1 MSELQLFA
9 PNAMRAVEH
18 RGWGVRPLKF
28 LFRRGKELG
37 EGSETLLSVYRDHGV
52 VPKDSRDDNHNR
64 ASDDLTKY
72 QVVRRGDLVV
82 NKMKAWQGSVAV
94 SSLDGIVSPAYFVY
108 RPLAGIEN
116 RYAHYLL
123 RTRDYFR
130 FYAAISAGVRPGQW
144 DLDPVAFDRMPVLL
158 PSLREQRQI
167 ADYLD
172 HETAEIDAFIAD
184 MAKMRSLTRERMMS
198 EWAAL
203 FTQAM
208 SGPLTQVR
216 HVVDSLVDGPFGSGL
231 TSAHYVDEGA
241 PVVRLGNVGRYRF
254 EIEPRVYIS
263 RDYAAELGAH
273 AVRPG
278 DVVIAG
284 LGDINHP
291 LGRAAVVPLEFGEG
305 IVKADCYRARVNRS
319 ASAEF
324 LAWSLSAPQ
333 TSDSFREMSRGST
346 RARLNLS
353 VVAATSIPVP
363 ERETQDRLV
372 ASYEAADATATSA
385 LQEIDAAIALAKE
398 RRAALITAAV
408 TGQVDVTAKQLPVA
422 DSVQTAIEEAQ

>member
-72 QVVRRGDLVV
+72 QLVRRGDLVV

-108 RPLAGIEN
+108 SPLAGIEN

-130 FYAAISAGVRPGQW
+130 FYSAISVGVRPGQW

-172 HETAEIDAFIAD
+172 HETTEIDAFIAD
-184 MAKMRSLTRERMMS
+184 LNALTALANTRLVAQIDRLTAQPSSTDGSTDTVPLSRALPERVDYRGATPTKVDYGVQLLTARNVKMGWIDYETSREFVAEDDYAAVMS
-198 EWAAL
+198 RGLPRRGDIL
-203 FTQAM
+203 FTM
-208 SGPLTQVR
+208 
-216 HVVDSLVDGPFGSGL
+216 
-231 TSAHYVDEGA
+231 EA
-241 PVVRLGNVGRYRF
+241 PLGNVALVDRERVALAQRLVKFRSAPDVDPQFLCFAMQSAAFQNQLRSFATGSTVLGIKASKLSQLRF
-254 EIEPRVYIS
+254 NVPIMETQLR
-263 RDYAAELGAH
+263 
-273 AVRPG
+273 
-278 DVVIAG
+278 IAG
-284 LGDINHP
+284 LLREAQERSDLLGADI
-291 LGRAAVVPLEFGEG
+291 G
-305 IVKADCYRARVNRS
+305 
-319 ASAEF
+319 
-324 LAWSLSAPQ
+324 
-333 TSDSFREMSRGST
+333 
-346 RARLNLS
+346 
-353 VVAATSIPVP
+353 
-363 ERETQDRLV
+363 
-372 ASYEAADATATSA
+372 
-385 LQEIDAAIALAKE
+385 AAIALVKE

-408 TGQVDVTAKQLPVA
+408 TGQIDVAAKRTPVVDSIQSAL
-422 DSVQTAIEEAQ
+422 EEAR